1 MSAKLGELIAEA
13 GYAEMYG
20 VELSAPAEEYAH
32 HHLLL
37 LLPSS
42 QRNELTA
49 DSKQN
54 RGKPAPFSTLL
65 ILQKFLRAN
74 QGQVNKASEQ
84 LLGAL
89 KWRKEFKPLEVMKQ
103 VFDKTKF
110 QGLGYVTRLKNVPGS
125 PNDGDIATFN
135 IYGAVK
141 DTKKTFGDL
150 DE

>member
-1 MSAKLGELIAEA
+1 MSAKLAELIAEA
-13 GYAEMYG
+13 GYSEMYG
-20 VELSAPAEEYAH
+20 VELSAPLEEYIH
-32 HHLLL
+32 
-37 LLPSS
+37 PSYPS
-42 QRNELTA
+42 LNQSNELTRLH
-49 DSKQN
+49 
-54 RGKPAPFSTLL
+54 RGKAAPFSTLL

-89 KWRKEFKPLEVMKQ
+89 KWRKEFKPLEVKDQ

-110 QGLGYVTRLKNVPGS
+110 QGLGYVTHLKNVPGS
-125 PNDGDIATFN
+125 PNEDDIATFN